1 MSDESEDTGEKEFAA
16 TPHRL
21 SEARRKGD
29 APAAQDLAHGAALVA
44 LVVTAGVTGPG
55 AMLEMGEAGMA
66 LLATAGGNAVDSPAL
81 GPALAAMVWPVVP
94 LFVVPATA
102 ALGAHAAAGVLF
114 VASDR
119 ILPKL
124 SRISPVAIAKH
135 KFGPDGLFEFAKGV
149 LKFALLLAIAVWFA
163 RSHGEAILGAMLL
176 PTAAGLAAM
185 TGWMLALA
193 IPFVAVAAVVGMVE
207 HLWQRHR
214 FAARNRMTRKEMMD
228 ELRDSEGDPLQKAHR
243 RQRALDIASRNMIAD
258 VRGASVV
265 IVNPVHVAVALK
277 WKRGD
282 RTAPLVV
289 AKGEGEVAA
298 RIRDSARRAGV
309 PIHRDVA
316 MARAING
323 TIPLGQPVR
332 PEHFAAVA
340 AAIRFAERVRARK
353 RGLA

>member
-1 MSDESEDTGEKEFAA
+1 MSKAAEDSGEKEFAA

-21 SEARRKGD
+21 TEARRKGD

-44 LVVTAGVTGPG
+44 LVASAAVAGPG
-55 AMLEMGEAGMA
+55 AMLATGEAGMA
-66 LLATAGGNAVDSPAL
+66 ILATAGGGAVDSPAL

-94 LFVVPATA
+94 LLVVPAAA
-102 ALGAHAAAGVLF
+102 ALAALVAAGVLF

-119 ILPKL
+119 IAPKL
-124 SRISPVAIAKH
+124 SRISPVAIAAH

-149 LKFALLLAIAVWFA
+149 AKFVLLLAIAVWFA
-163 RSHGEAILGAMLL
+163 RKHGEAILGAMLL
-176 PTAAGLAAM
+176 PPATGFAAM

-193 IPFVAVAAVVGMVE
+193 VPFVAVAAVVGLVE
-207 HLWQRHR
+207 HLWQRYR

-228 ELRDSEGDPLQKAHR
+228 ELRDSEGDPQQKAQR
-243 RQRALDIASRNMIAD
+243 RQRAQDIATRNMIAE
-258 VRGASVV
+258 VGQASVV
-265 IVNPVHVAVALK
+265 IVNPVHVAVALR
-277 WKRGD
+277 WARGD
-282 RTAPLVV
+282 RTAPIVV
-289 AKGEGEVAA
+289 AKGEDEVAA
-298 RIRDSARRAGV
+298 RIRDAARKAGV

-323 TIPLGQPVR
+323 TIPVGQPVR

-353 RGLA
+353 HSLG